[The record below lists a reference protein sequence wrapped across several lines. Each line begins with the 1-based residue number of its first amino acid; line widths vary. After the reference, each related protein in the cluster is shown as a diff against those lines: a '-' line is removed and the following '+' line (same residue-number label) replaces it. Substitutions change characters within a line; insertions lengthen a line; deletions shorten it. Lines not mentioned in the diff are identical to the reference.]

1 MNPSSKPSIIFV
13 RAVLL
18 LSLACLASIFLL
30 NITLTSST
38 AQLKERVLENT
49 IPKHL
54 PIKVRIKKEK
64 EEAFKDWNNEKWMHN
79 FELEVTNT
87 GDKPIYYLHLGIYFP
102 EITIPYGTD
111 NMGFTL
117 GFGRRERFDIET
129 KAEPDDPSIKPGETI
144 VLKYPEERAQDWER
158 FRQRENKPDPKRL
171 ILYFGVL
178 RFGDGTGF
186 DSASGVAVPHPVR

>member
-18 LSLACLASIFLL
+18 LSLACLAPIFLL

-38 AQLKERVLENT
+38 AQLKERVIENT

-54 PIKVRIKKEK
+54 PIKVRIPKEK
-64 EEAFKDWNNEKWMHN
+64 EKAFKDWDNEKWMHD

-87 GDKPIYYLHLGIYFP
+87 GTKPIYYLHLGIYFP
-102 EITIPYGTD
+102 EITIPNGTD
-111 NMGFTL
+111 NMGFTM
-117 GFGRRERFDIET
+117 GFGRRERSNIET

-144 VLKYPEERAQDWER
+144 VLKYPGRERRIGNVSGKERANPIQRNLSCTWER
-158 FRQRENKPDPKRL
+158 
-171 ILYFGVL
+171 
-178 RFGDGTGF
+178 
-186 DSASGVAVPHPVR
+186 